1 MNIKRPIKDDYF
13 PGEQVLFAIR
23 GSVKKRKVTAAIF
36 ALFILVSLAGL
47 FILKNIWITVGGA
60 GALLMSFWPLTDAYE
75 YIEVTNMRIKRSK
88 FSKITA
94 KTKDIPLDRLAACT
108 EAEDGSKIRLL
119 FLIDDKNTFSSIGC
133 LQFDKADE
141 NAMLLAQLPCPKQEE
156 LRQIINSK

>member
-1 MNIKRPIKDDYF
+1 MDKTDYYQ
-13 PGEQVLFAIR
+13 GEQLQFIIR
-23 GSVKKRKVTAAIF
+23 GSKKKRTVTAAIF
-36 ALFILVSLAGL
+36 TLFILVSLVGI
-47 FILKNIWITVGGA
+47 FVLKNIYISVKWACVLI
-60 GALLMSFWPLTDAYE
+60 MIFWPLKDAYE
-75 YIEVTNMRIKRSK
+75 YIEVTNMRIKRST

>member
-1 MNIKRPIKDDYF
+1 MDKTDYYQ
-13 PGEQVLFAIR
+13 GEQLQFIIR
-23 GSVKKRKVTAAIF
+23 GSKKKRTVTAAIF
-36 ALFILVSLAGL
+36 TLFILVSLVGI
-47 FILKNIWITVGGA
+47 FVLKNIYISVMGA
-60 GALLMSFWPLTDAYE
+60 GALILSFWPLTDAYE

>member
-1 MNIKRPIKDDYF
+1 MNKTDYYQ
-13 PGEQVLFAIR
+13 GEQLQFIIR
-23 GSVKKRKVTAAIF
+23 GSKKKRTVTAAIF
-36 ALFILVSLAGL
+36 TLFILVSLVGI
-47 FILKNIWITVGGA
+47 FVLKNIYISVMGA
-60 GALLMSFWPLTDAYE
+60 GALILSFWPLTDAYE

>member
-1 MNIKRPIKDDYF
+1 MDKTDYYQ
-13 PGEQVLFAIR
+13 GEQLQFIIR
-23 GSVKKRKVTAAIF
+23 GSKKKRTVTAAIF
-36 ALFILVSLAGL
+36 TLFILVSLVGI
-47 FILKNIWITVGGA
+47 FVLKNIYISVMGA
-60 GALLMSFWPLTDAYE
+60 GALILSFWPLTDAYE

-119 FLIDDKNTFSSIGC
+119 FVIDDKNTFSSIGC

>member
-1 MNIKRPIKDDYF
+1 MNKTDYYQ
-13 PGEQVLFAIR
+13 GEQLQFIIR
-23 GSVKKRKVTAAIF
+23 GSKKKRTVTAAIF
-36 ALFILVSLAGL
+36 TLFILVSLVG
-47 FILKNIWITVGGA
+47 ICVLKNIYISVMGA
-60 GALLMSFWPLTDAYE
+60 GALILSFWPLTDAYE

-94 KTKDIPLDRLAACT
+94 KTKDIPLDRLATCT

-119 FLIDDKNTFSSIGC
+119 FLIDDKKAFSSIGC

-156 LRQIINSK
+156 LRQIINSKS